1 MHASS
6 IEAAENEG
14 GSEEGE
20 LEMMEEEGEYE
31 WEEGESE
38 IECPS
43 GEVPAPSS
51 SEGSEPPKLVPITK
65 DTAAQKPKDIEESK
79 D

>member
-6 IEAAENEG
+6 IEGAENE

-31 WEEGESE
+31 WEEGECE

-51 SEGSEPPKLVPITK
+51 SEGSEPPQLVPITK
-65 DTAAQKPKDIEESK
+65 DTAARKPKGIEESK